1 MLGSAL
7 NAIIPSLFPSKR
19 DAILAEPILHGAVVP
34 FRAPLE
40 ELMREAAYADG
51 WLHLCVNMLA

>member
-1 MLGSAL
+1 V
-7 NAIIPSLFPSKR
+7 
-19 DAILAEPILHGAVVP
+19 ILAEPVLHGAAVP

-51 WLHLCVNMLA
+51 WVHLCVVMVDA